1 MKKQEGGFLD
11 MLLETLGA
19 SMLGSM
25 LTVNDVKRTE
35 R

>member
-11 MLLETLGA
+11 MLLETLCA
-19 SMLGSM
+19 SMLGSI